1 MINVRKQQQT
11 CFYSLATLSSMRLIV
26 VYYKLCNSLNSLVLS
41 GNTIN
46 ISPYIKKKAAKINGG
61 GGKSS
66 SIEYKLI

>member
-1 MINVRKQQQT
+1 MYTNRNK
-11 CFYSLATLSSMRLIV
+11 LAFIHWLPFSPIRLIA

-66 SIEYKLI
+66 PIEYKLI